1 MNYNKLTMTD
11 LEKYILEH
19 GPVVPDGQEITDIS
33 VDPYKSNK
41 DATVLTIKTG
51 PGRGGHR
58 EGSGRK
64 RLGKVVM
71 SIRVKPETRDK
82 IKSISE
88 EVGCQMGA
96 VVDFVL
102 EDYENRLK
110 R

>member
-1 MNYNKLTMTD
+1 MNYNKMTMTD

-19 GPVVPDGQEITDIS
+19 GPVIPDGHEITDIS

-41 DATVLTIKTG
+41 DAVSLTIKTG

-64 RLGKVVM
+64 KLGKVVM
-71 SIRVKPETRDK
+71 SVRVKKETRDK

-96 VVDFVL
+96 VIDFVL
-102 EDYENRLK
+102 EDYEKMTRK
-110 R
+110 

>member
-1 MNYNKLTMTD
+1 MTD

-19 GPVVPDGQEITDIS
+19 GPVIPDGHEITDIS

-41 DATVLTIKTG
+41 DAVSLTIKTG

-64 RLGKVVM
+64 KLGKVVM
-71 SIRVKPETRDK
+71 SVHVKKETRDK
-82 IKSISE
+82 IKAISE

-110 R
+110 G

>member
-1 MNYNKLTMTD
+1 MTD

-19 GPVVPDGQEITDIS
+19 GPVIPDGHEITDIS
-33 VDPYKSNK
+33 VDHYKSNK
-41 DATVLTIKTG
+41 DAVSLTIKTG

-64 RLGKVVM
+64 KLGNVLLAV
-71 SIRVKPETRDK
+71 RVKPETRDK
-82 IKSISE
+82 IKVISE

-102 EDYENRLK
+102 EDYENRIE